1 MRAAKLT
8 RRSEAGQAM
17 VEFALVILFIFILFV
32 SVIQMIMFMHTYN
45 TLANAAK
52 EGVRYAIVHG
62 TQNSSCSSPNTSTI
76 CPTPNGSPYNN
87 VKDAVLN
94 FASVSIQNVT
104 RADVTVAYFPKDT
117 TGAACGDPGC
127 MVRVTVAHQYDPLFG
142 LGWPNFTVYA
152 ASEGRI
158 MN

>member
-1 MRAAKLT
+1 
-8 RRSEAGQAM
+8 M

-32 SVIQMIMFMHTYN
+32 SIIQMIMFMHSYN

-62 TQNSSCSSPNTSTI
+62 TQNSNCSGPSTSTI
-76 CPTPNGSPYNN
+76 CTTSDTSGTN
-87 VKDAVLN
+87 VKTTVLN

-104 RADVTVAYFPKDT
+104 SGDVQVAWFANPP
-117 TGAACGDPGC
+117 AATLCSDPGC
-127 MVRVTVAHQYDPLFG
+127 MVRVTVSHQYNPLFG

-152 ASEGRI
+152 AAEGRI